1 MPQIIENK
9 TQPNLAFCILSLV
22 KELKSYQKK
31 FSVSLRNSKQVKITL
46 ANGYG
51 NCTIEIIDYDKDL
64 SHTVTKLSSL
74 EAISC
79 PAIEFVLNI
88 KDFLA
93 DLKKIIDEPNWIKP
107 DEAMYGIVT
116 SDTEPII
123 FVQDSLVK
131 WYLKIQ
137 LTPERALD
145 ERTKS
150 EIDIRQRYLAV
161 KQEALAIAEANSSI
175 AHSCYAIRV
184 NFLEGRHVL
193 ANSGIDHNIYVHG
206 TDSYEATKQL
216 AKKILAEVKTAGIF
230 TVSVHS
236 SLMNDRATVSPYELI
251 RYYKEDNG
259 EKAHDYVANSSY
271 LSELIMRDGFTKL
284 DLEQDDLAKCE
295 SFDLSFMRLA
305 KYHKD

>member
-9 TQPNLAFCILSLV
+9 TQPNLAFCISSLV
-22 KELKSYQKK
+22 KELKAYQKK
-31 FSVSLRNSKQVKITL
+31 FSVSFRDSKQVKITL

-51 NCTIEIIDYDKDL
+51 NCTIEVIDYGKDL
-64 SHTVTKLSSL
+64 SHTATKLSSL

-79 PAIEFVLNI
+79 PANSFVANI
-88 KDFLA
+88 KDLLA
-93 DLKKIIDEPNWIKP
+93 DLKKIIDEPNWIKT

-137 LTPERALD
+137 LTPERALE
-145 ERTKS
+145 ERAKS
-150 EIDIRQRYLAV
+150 EADIRQRFEAI

-175 AHSCYAIRV
+175 AHSCYVIRIC
-184 NFLEGRHVL
+184 FDAKLHCL
-193 ANSGIDHNIYVHG
+193 DDPNIYVHG
-206 TDSYEATKQL
+206 MDSYEATKQL
-216 AKKILAEVKTAGIF
+216 AIKLLVDIKIDGVY

-259 EKAHDYVANSSY
+259 EKASDYVANSSY